1 MTLSRRR
8 LALGGLFLAA
18 ALLFGLAWRAS
29 LVPATHPD
37 HDHGILNLD
46 AGGRLMV
53 LRRDGSERNL
63 VGRPGKVM
71 VVHFFGTDAPG
82 AASELAALFAAESR
96 LKADPGIEWV
106 LIARNTDFASL
117 DAWLAARGLVPPS
130 PDALYLDPTGDTTRK
145 LNCKRPL
152 DTMFFNPEGKLASQS
167 RGPAS
172 WELEVPSRIEEAR
185 GGATI
190 E

>member
-1 MTLSRRR
+1 MTPTQRR
-8 LALGGLFLAA
+8 LALGGGFAAA
-18 ALLFGLAWRAS
+18 ALLFVFAWRAS

-53 LRRDGSERNL
+53 ARRDGSERNL

-71 VVHFFGTDAPG
+71 IVHFFSTDAPG
-82 AASELAALFAAESR
+82 AAAELAALFAAQER
-96 LKADPGIEWV
+96 LKADRGIDWV
-106 LIARNTDFASL
+106 LIARKTDFASL
-117 DAWLAARGLVPPS
+117 DSWLTANRLIPPA
-130 PDALYLDPTGDTTRK
+130 PETLTLDPKGDTTQK

-152 DTMFFNPEGKLASQS
+152 DTMFFNPDGKLASQM
-167 RGPAS
+167 RGPSNWALEAS
-172 WELEVPSRIEEAR
+172 GQIDQAR

>member
-1 MTLSRRR
+1 MTPTQRRF
-8 LALGGLFLAA
+8 ALGGGFAAA
-18 ALLFGLAWRAS
+18 ALLFLFAWRAS

-53 LRRDGSERNL
+53 EKRDASERNL

-71 VVHFFGTDAPG
+71 VVHFFAPTAPG
-82 AASELAALFAAESR
+82 AVEELGALFAAQER
-96 LKADPGIEWV
+96 LKADRGIDWV
-106 LIARNTDFASL
+106 LIARARDFASL
-117 DAWLAARGLVPPS
+117 DSWLAENKVVPPA
-130 PDALYLDPTGDTTRK
+130 PDSLYLDPKGETTQK

-152 DTMFFNPEGKLASQS
+152 DTMFFNADGKLASQT
-167 RGPAS
+167 RGPAD
-172 WELEVPSRIEEAR
+172 WTAGAIARINEAR

>member
-1 MTLSRRR
+1 MTPIQRR
-8 LALGGLFLAA
+8 LTLGGGFAAA
-18 ALLFGLAWRAS
+18 ALLFVFAWRSS

-53 LRRDGSERNL
+53 ERRDGSERNL

-71 VVHFFGTDAPG
+71 VVHFFSTDAAG
-82 AASELAALFAAESR
+82 AAAELAALFATQER
-96 LKADPGIEWV
+96 LKADRGVDWV

-117 DAWLAARGLVPPS
+117 DSWLAASHLAPPA
-130 PDALYLDPTGDTTRK
+130 PETLYLDPKGDTTQK

-152 DTMFFNPEGKLASQS
+152 DTMFFNLDGKLASQT
-167 RGPAS
+167 RGPAN
-172 WELEVPSRIEEAR
+172 WALEASERIDQAR